1 MMDLKREGTFGQML
15 NKSRKILIVGAAGGL
30 ARILTSILSKANPED
45 QIIGVDSR
53 PQVEEFKREN
63 VQFLKI
69 RYTRGNF
76 EKLFRDNEFHA
87 VYHLAR
93 MSHAYSNKSNLA
105 QRLDLNIMG
114 TNRILELALKFDVK
128 KMIILS
134 TYHVYGALSDNPT
147 FIAEDAPLKASIKH
161 PELRDVTEMD
171 QLATN
176 WMWKNQHRIETVV
189 LRPCS
194 IIGPQIRNSMSQYLT
209 TKYVPL
215 GIDFNPMFQF
225 IHEFDMANI
234 LARSLKEVPTGIYNV
249 APDEVVSIRKA
260 KEIIGLPTLKIPL
273 ITLSPM
279 TLAVKKIW
287 NFPDYLI
294 EYIKFSCVID
304 NAELKKHLK
313 DDFLRFSTK
322 EALELLKL
330 KL

>member
-1 MMDLKREGTFGQML
+1 ML
-15 NKSRKILIVGAAGGL
+15 NKPKKILIIGAAGGL
-30 ARILTSILSKANPED
+30 ARILTSILSKANPND

-53 PQVEEFKREN
+53 PQVEEFEREN
-63 VQFLKI
+63 VHFLKI

-76 EKLFRDNEFHA
+76 EKLFRDNQFYA

-114 TNRILELALKFDVK
+114 TSRILELALKFHVK
-128 KMIILS
+128 KMVILS
-134 TYHVYGALSDNPT
+134 TYHVYGALSDNTT
-147 FIAEDAPLKASIKH
+147 FLKEDAPLKASINH

-215 GIDFNPMFQF
+215 GVDFNPMFQF

-234 LARSLKEVPTGIYNV
+234 LARALNEIPTGIYNV
-249 APDEVVSIRKA
+249 APDEVVSLRKA
-260 KEIIGLPTLKIPL
+260 KELIGLPSLKIPL
-273 ITLSPM
+273 ITLTPM
-279 TLAVKKIW
+279 TFFVKKIW

-304 NAELKKHLK
+304 NTELKRHLK
-313 DDFLRFSTK
+313 KDFLRFTTK

>member
-1 MMDLKREGTFGQML
+1 ML
-15 NKSRKILIVGAAGGL
+15 NNPKKILIIGAAGGL
-30 ARILTSILSKANPED
+30 ARILTSILSKANPNYE
-45 QIIGVDSR
+45 IIGVDSR
-53 PQVEEFKREN
+53 PQTEDFTREN
-63 VQFLKI
+63 VHFLKI
-69 RYTRGNF
+69 KYTRGNF

-114 TNRILELALKFDVK
+114 TNRILELALKFDIK
-128 KMIILS
+128 KMVILS

-147 FIAEDAPLKASIKH
+147 FIKEDSPLKASINH

-209 TKYVPL
+209 TKYAPL
-215 GIDFNPMFQF
+215 GVDFNPMFQF

-234 LARSLKEVPTGIYNV
+234 LARSLNEVPTGIYNV
-249 APDEVVSIRKA
+249 APDEVVSLKKA
-260 KEIIGLPTLKIPL
+260 KEVVGLPTLKIPL
-273 ITLSPM
+273 IALTPM
-279 TLAVKKIW
+279 TSIFKKVW
-287 NFPDYLI
+287 DFPDYLI

-304 NAELKKHLK
+304 NSELKKHLK
-313 DDFLRFSTK
+313 DNFLRFSTK

>member
-1 MMDLKREGTFGQML
+1 ML
-15 NKSRKILIVGAAGGL
+15 NSKKKILIIGAAGGL
-30 ARILTSILSKANPED
+30 ARILTSILSKENPNYE
-45 QIIGVDSR
+45 IIGVDSR

-69 RYTRGNF
+69 KYTRGNF
-76 EKLFRDNEFHA
+76 EKLFRDNEFFA

-114 TNRILELALKFDVK
+114 TSRILELALKFHVK

-147 FIAEDAPLKASIKH
+147 FLKEDAPLKASINH

-215 GIDFNPMFQF
+215 GIDYNPMFQF

-234 LARSLKEVPTGIYNV
+234 LARSLDEIPTGIYNV
-249 APDEVVSIRKA
+249 APDEVVSLRKA
-260 KEIIGLPTLKIPL
+260 KSIIGLPSLKLPL
-273 ITLSPM
+273 ITLTPM
-279 TLAVKKIW
+279 ALVVKKIW

-304 NAELKKHLK
+304 NTELKKHLK
-313 DDFLRFSTK
+313 KDFLRFTTK

>member
-1 MMDLKREGTFGQML
+1 ML
-15 NKSRKILIVGAAGGL
+15 SKKKKILIIGAAGGL
-30 ARILTSILSKANPED
+30 ARILTSILSKRNPDDE
-45 QIIGVDSR
+45 IIGVDSR
-53 PQVEEFKREN
+53 PQSEEFKRDN

-69 RYTRGNF
+69 KYTRGNF
-76 EKLFRDNEFHA
+76 EKLFRDNEFYA

-114 TNRILELALKFDVK
+114 TSRILELALKFHVK

-134 TYHVYGALSDNPT
+134 TYHVYGALSDNST
-147 FIAEDAPLKASIKH
+147 FLKEDAPLKASINH

-215 GIDFNPMFQF
+215 GIDYNPMFQF

-234 LARSLKEVPTGIYNV
+234 LSKSLDEIPTGIYNV
-249 APDEVVSIRKA
+249 APDEVVSLRKA
-260 KEIIGLPTLKIPL
+260 KELIGLPSLRLPL
-273 ITLSPM
+273 ITLTPM

-294 EYIKFSCVID
+294 EYIKFSCIID
-304 NAELKKHLK
+304 NTELKKHLK
-313 DDFLRFSTK
+313 KDFLRFSTK